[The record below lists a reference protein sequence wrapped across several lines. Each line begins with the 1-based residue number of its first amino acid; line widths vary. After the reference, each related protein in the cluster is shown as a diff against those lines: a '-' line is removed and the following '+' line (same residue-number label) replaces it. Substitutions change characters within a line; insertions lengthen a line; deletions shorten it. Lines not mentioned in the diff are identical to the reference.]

1 MEGVFALE
9 NKEKMSTS
17 LQESMAYMKAHMAP
31 DTSFDVV
38 YRVIDVGGR
47 QACIY
52 FIDGFCKDELM
63 MKILQYF
70 ISLTPENM
78 PESAYEMSKKATP
91 YVEVDLKDKWDD
103 IIYNV
108 LSGVFALFIDG
119 YDRCVLI
126 DSRTYPARSVAE
138 PDKDKTLRGSKDG
151 FVETVVFNTAL
162 IRRRIRSTELRMEM
176 MHAGKSSQTDNLLS
190 YMHKLV
196 DNSF

>member
-1 MEGVFALE
+1 MAMSREGVFKV
-9 NKEKMSTS
+9 NKSEKMTTS
-17 LQESMAYMKAHMAP
+17 LQESMEYMKTQMSP
-31 DTSFDVV
+31 DISFDVV

-70 ISLTPENM
+70 ISLTPDKM
-78 PESAYEMSKKATP
+78 PESAYEMAKKATP

-103 IIYNV
+103 IIYNI

-119 YDRCVLI
+119 YDRCVLL
-126 DSRTYPARSVAE
+126 DSRTYPARSVSE

-162 IRRRIRSTELRMEM
+162 IRRRIRSTELRMEKIGRA
-176 MHAGKSSQTDNLLS
+176 H
-190 YMHKLV
+190 V
-196 DNSF
+196 